1 MPRAE
6 EAAPLSPR
14 TVAVRFL
21 LCLVAT
27 SVLACGCTSVTM
39 KRSPGA
45 VAPAKTAATAGAGA
59 SASATAKAAAPAPA
73 APAISAPAVADS
85 ALEDT
90 APAPALRLGLL
101 APLTGRYASYGKA
114 YLDGA
119 RAAAGEHNA
128 RRTSRVEIIAADCS
142 ADPLP
147 ALQATRKLVE
157 GAGVV
162 ALLGSVLNAPTLVA
176 AMEANC
182 QGVPLVSNVATEDG
196 IAGVGPWVFH
206 VVPSRRAAARDAADL
221 AVLHLRRFRAAVLY
235 PDAGDGRALALTFA
249 ERFAALGGEVAL
261 SEPYADATQDFSPH
275 ARRVAAAQPDVIYAP
290 AEASDWML
298 LSPALAFHN
307 VTAQIVGTEALASD
321 TLLRAHAADLEGA
334 VLPAPD
340 TDGVVPKS
348 ARAVARTQTEE
359 RLAGAGY
366 AAARR
371 VLDALARSADDDREG
386 VRLALEAAAA
396 GDGEGKP
403 LAARFCIV
411 RDGRVQ
417 ALR

>member
-1 MPRAE
+1 MQLR
-6 EAAPLSPR
+6 
-14 TVAVRFL
+14 VAGDE
-21 LCLVAT
+21 
-27 SVLACGCTSVTM
+27 ACGAAAA
-39 KRSPGA
+39 RLLHAPGESA
-45 VAPAKTAATAGAGA
+45 AQACSDSGSDTACGAGSDTGGGSGSDTACCDAGDRDRDRGHACGGGFQRRRHGTAA
-59 SASATAKAAAPAPA
+59 
-73 APAISAPAVADS
+73 AV
-85 ALEDT
+85 
-90 APAPALRLGLL
+90 RLGLL
-101 APLTGRYASYGKA
+101 APLSGRYASYGKA

-119 RAAAGEHNA
+119 RAAAAEHNA
-128 RRTSRVEIIAADCS
+128 RRGRRVEIVPADCS
-142 ADPLP
+142 SDPLP

-157 GAGVV
+157 SADVV

-182 QGVPLVSNVATEDG
+182 QGVPLLSNVATEDG

-221 AVLHLRRFRAAVLY
+221 AVLQLRRFRAAVVY
-235 PDAGDGRALALTFA
+235 PDAGDGRALALAFA
-249 ERFAALGGEVAL
+249 ERFAELGGDVAL
-261 SEPYADATQDFSPH
+261 SEPYADATNDFSPL
-275 ARRVAAAQPDVIYAP
+275 ARRVAEATPDVIYAP

-307 VTAQIVGTEALASD
+307 VTAQIVGTDALASD
-321 TLLRAHAADLEGA
+321 TLLRAHGSDLEGA

-348 ARAVARTQTEE
+348 ARAVARSQTEE

-371 VLDALARSADDDREG
+371 VLDALGRSARDDREG

-396 GDGEGKP
+396 GDAAEKP
-403 LAARFCIV
+403 LAARFLVV
-411 RDGRVQ
+411 RSGRVQ
-417 ALR
+417 GLR